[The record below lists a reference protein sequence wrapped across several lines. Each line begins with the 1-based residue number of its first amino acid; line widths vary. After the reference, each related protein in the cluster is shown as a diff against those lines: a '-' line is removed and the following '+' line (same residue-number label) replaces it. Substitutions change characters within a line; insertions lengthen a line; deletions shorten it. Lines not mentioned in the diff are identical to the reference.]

1 MKLKVCI
8 ASSSLVSQAAIEA
21 FNESSEVDLVCIIS
35 NPDKPTGR
43 GQAFTANPLAQWAN
57 SSGLT
62 VHKPQTDEE
71 IAKILIESGIELLI
85 TIAYGHILSASVLE
99 VPSYGCLNLHFSLLP
114 KYRGAAPVQWALLN
128 GDIKTGVTVF
138 KLEAGMDTGPI
149 FVQKEF
155 PISEH
160 DTTQLLLDKLTPIG
174 VESLQE
180 SVAML
185 CNGQQPEPQDSA
197 SSSQAPKIMKD
208 EGRINWQ
215 MSAATIYNQ
224 YRAIGEN
231 PGLFTELS
239 GNRIRINEIA
249 IDKDQRYP
257 VGGINLMGNKLVVG
271 TGDFAIEIKSLTPQ
285 GRKPMSGIDFYNGL
299 RDKSG
304 LKFA

>member
-43 GQAFTANPLAQWAN
+43 GQAFTANPLAQWAS

>member
-1 MKLKVCI
+1 LKLKVCI

-21 FNESSEVDLVCIIS
+21 FNKSSEVDLVCIIS

-43 GQAFTANPLAQWAN
+43 GQAFTANPLAQWAS

-71 IAKILIESGIELLI
+71 IAKILIERGIDLLI

-99 VPSYGCLNLHFSLLP
+99 VPSHGCLNLHFSLLP

-128 GDIKTGVTVF
+128 GDTKTGVTVF
-138 KLEAGMDTGPI
+138 RLEAGMDTGPI

-155 PISEH
+155 PISVL
-160 DTTQLLLDKLTPIG
+160 DTTQSLLNKLTPIG

-185 CNGQQPEPQDSA
+185 RNGQQPKPQDSA
-197 SSSQAPKIMKD
+197 SASKAPKILKD

-215 MSAATIYNQ
+215 MPAATIYNQ

-231 PGLFTELS
+231 PGLFTDLLGS
-239 GNRIRINEIA
+239 RIRINEICV
-249 IDKDQRYP
+249 DKNEGYP
-257 VGGINLMGNKLVVG
+257 FGSIYLVDNKLVVG
-271 TGDFAIEIKSLTPQ
+271 TSDFGIEIKSLTPQ

>member
-8 ASSSLVSQAAIEA
+8 ASSSLVSQAGIEA

-185 CNGQQPEPQDSA
+185 RNGQQPEPQDSA

>member
-21 FNESSEVDLVCIIS
+21 FNKSSEVDLVFIIS

-43 GQAFTANPLAQWAN
+43 GQAFTANPLAQWAS

-62 VHKPQTDEE
+62 VHKPQTDQE
-71 IAKILIESGIELLI
+71 IAKILIESGIDLLI
-85 TIAYGHILSASVLE
+85 TIAYGHILSASVLK

-185 CNGQQPEPQDSA
+185 CNGQKPEPQNSA
-197 SSSQAPKIMKD
+197 SASQAPKIIKD
-208 EGRINWQ
+208 AGRINWQ
-215 MSAATIYNQ
+215 MPATTIYNQ

-249 IDKDQRYP
+249 INKDQRYP

-271 TGDFAIEIKSLTPQ
+271 TSDFAIEIKSLTPQ
-285 GRKPMSGIDFYNGL
+285 GRKLMSGIDFYNGL

>member
-1 MKLKVCI
+1 LKLKVCI

-21 FNESSEVDLVCIIS
+21 FNRSSEVDLVCIIS

-43 GQAFTANPLAQWAN
+43 GQAFTANPLAQWAS

-71 IAKILIESGIELLI
+71 IAKILIENSIDLLI
-85 TIAYGHILSASVLE
+85 TIAYGHILSAFVLE
-99 VPSYGCLNLHFSLLP
+99 IPSYGCLNLHFSLLP

-185 CNGQQPEPQDSA
+185 CNGQKPEPQDSA

-271 TGDFAIEIKSLTPQ
+271 TSDFAIEIKSLTPQ

>member
-1 MKLKVCI
+1 LKLKVCI
-8 ASSSLVSQAAIEA
+8 ASSSLVSQVAIEA
-21 FNESSEVDLVCIIS
+21 FNKSSEVDLVCIIS

-43 GQAFTANPLAQWAN
+43 GQATTANPLAQWA
-57 SSGLT
+57 SSSELT

-71 IAKILIESGIELLI
+71 IAKILIESGIDLLI

-128 GDIKTGVTVF
+128 GDTKTGVTVF
-138 KLEAGMDTGPI
+138 RLEVGMDTGPI
-149 FVQKEF
+149 FVQREV

-160 DTTQLLLDKLTPIG
+160 DTTESLLNKMAPIG
-174 VESLQE
+174 VDSLQE

-185 CNGQQPEPQDSA
+185 RNGQQPEPQDSA
-197 SSSQAPKIMKD
+197 SASLAPKIMKD
-208 EGRINWQ
+208 AGRINWQ
-215 MSAATIYNQ
+215 MAAATIYNQ

-249 IDKDQRYP
+249 IDKDQSYP

-271 TGDFAIEIKSLTPQ
+271 TSDFAVEIKSLTPQ